1 MSSVMFTSC
10 TEKPTLENNSDSAKV
25 ETASNFVERFADI
38 QVLRYDVDGF
48 DKLSLDQK
56 KLVYYLTEAGLAGR
70 DILYDQNNSFN
81 LEIRSALE
89 NIVSNYKGNDQDENY
104 QKLMTY
110 AKQVW
115 FANGIHHHYGMD
127 KIMPTFSQDYFN
139 TILKETNTKISAEAI
154 EAIFSTT
161 KYMKRKMKDA
171 NVDMVVASANSFYG
185 PGVTQKMVEE
195 FYGARIDK
203 NDHTPVEYG
212 LNSTLILKDGK
223 LYEDVWKSGG
233 KYGSAID
240 KIIFWLEKAVTVAEN
255 NEQKEAFIKLIEY
268 FKTGDL
274 KTWDDYNILWA
285 KSTKG
290 DIDYILGFIEIYG
303 DALGKRATF
312 ESVVQMTDFVASK
325 QMKVVAENAQW
336 FEDNSPLF
344 PEHKKKNV
352 KGVTYKV
359 VQAVSESGDCS
370 PSTPIGI
377 NLPNNEWIR
386 EQHGSKSVS
395 LGNIIEAYEK
405 ASGSGILT
413 EFAYDEAEIERAK
426 KYGALGGKL
435 HTALHEVI
443 GHASGQLNKGVGT
456 TSETL
461 KNFASTLEEARA
473 DLVGLYF
480 IMDQKMIDIGL
491 VPNFEVGKAEYDGY
505 IRNGMMVQLQRLDI
519 GKQVEEEHMQNRQL
533 VAAWVFEKGAKDNVI
548 QKFNKNGKT
557 YYKINDYNKL
567 RTLFGE
573 LLKEIQRIK
582 SEGDYAAGKHLVE
595 TYGMKV
601 DQKIHKEVLDRVKPL
616 NIAPYSGFVNPIY
629 TAVTNDKGEITDIK
643 MENKQT
649 FVEQML
655 YYGKKYN
662 YLKK

>member
-10 TEKPTLENNSDSAKV
+10 TEKPTLENNSESEKV
-25 ETASNFVERFADI
+25 ATASNLVDRFADI

-127 KIMPTFSQDYFN
+127 KIIPTFSQDYFN

-370 PSTPIGI
+370 PATPIGI

-505 IRNGMMVQLQRLDI
+505 IRNGMMVQLQRLDL

>member
-1 MSSVMFTSC
+1 MLASC
-10 TEKPTLENNSDSAKV
+10 TEKPTLENKSEEV
-25 ETASNFVERFADI
+25 VVASNFVDRFADI
-38 QVLRYDVDGF
+38 QILRYDVEGF
-48 DKLSLDQK
+48 DNLSLDQK
-56 KLVYYLTEAGLAGR
+56 KLVYFLTEAGLAGR
-70 DILYDQNNSFN
+70 DILYDQNNAYN
-81 LEIRSALE
+81 LEIRRALE
-89 NIVSNYKGNDQDENY
+89 NIVSNYTGDEKDENY
-104 QKLMTY
+104 QKFMTY

-127 KIMPTFSQDYFN
+127 KIMPAFSQQYFEKL
-139 TILKETNTKISAEAI
+139 LKDTNYKMSAEGL

-161 KYMKRKMKDA
+161 KYMKRKVKDA
-171 NVDMVVASANSFYG
+171 NVDMVVASANNFYG

-195 FYGARIDK
+195 FYAARIDK
-203 NDHTPVEYG
+203 NDHTPIEHG
-212 LNSTLILKDGK
+212 LNSTLILKDGV

-240 KIIFWLEKAVTVAEN
+240 KMIFWLEKAVTVAEN
-255 NEQKEAFIKLIEY
+255 DQQKEAFIKLIEY

-325 QMKVVAENAQW
+325 QMKVMAENAQW

-370 PSTPIGI
+370 PATPIGI

-395 LGNIIEAYEK
+395 LGNIIDAYEK
-405 ASGSGILT
+405 AGGSGMLQ
-413 EFAYDEAEIERAK
+413 EFAYDQAEIDRGKAH
-426 KYGALGGKL
+426 GSLAGKL

-443 GHASGQLNKGVGT
+443 GHASGQINKGVGT

-491 VPNFEVGKAEYDGY
+491 VPSFEVGKAEYDGY
-505 IRNGMMVQLQRLDI
+505 IRNGMMTQLQRLDL

-533 VAAWVFEKGAKDNVI
+533 VAAWAFEKGAKDKVI
-548 QKFNKNGKT
+548 SKITRDGKT
-557 YYKINDYNKL
+557 YFKINDYNKL
-567 RTLFGE
+567 RALFGD

-582 SEGDYAAGKHLVE
+582 SEGDYAAGKSLVE

-601 DQKIHKEVLDRVKPL
+601 DKKMHKEVLERVKPL

-629 TAVTNDKGEITDIK
+629 TVVTNSKGEITDVK

-655 YYGKKYN
+655 YYGKRYGFLNK
-662 YLKK
+662 